1 MNDFEIYV
9 RILTATCTHD
19 AFKVRIELQSVLCEF
34 RSRSAR
40 LIGCSEQ
47 EAQDAAEEV
56 SLFRRYGLPLWQ
68 LNPDTK
74 RYLEIIYKT
83 ESNQGESQ

>member
-9 RILTATCTHD
+9 RILTATSTHD
-19 AFKVRIELQSVLCEF
+19 AFKARLELQSVLCEF

-56 SLFRRYGLPLWQ
+56 SLFKRYGLPLEQ
-68 LNPDTK
+68 LNSDTK
-74 RYLEIIYKT
+74 KYLEIINKT
-83 ESNQGESQ
+83 EADLGE